1 MNDISNIYSKIGA
14 YDAPYNK
21 KTNEPNDVDKSVSKG
36 GSNRSNISG
45 KTIGNPKLSDEAAK
59 YYDELKKKY
68 HNMEFILVSK
78 DQKENAKAQAA
89 SYAKANKMVVLV
101 DDEKIERM
109 ASDKTYREQ
118 YESIIENAANGF
130 KQVSNSIASTG
141 ANVKGFGMQV
151 NDDGTASYFAVL
163 KESSKAQSERIS
175 AKRAEKAAQKKAEDK
190 KAQKEKNE
198 ERLEAKRTENRKE
211 KAESV
216 ENQLN
221 SKLGSGEN
229 DITIS
234 ANSIEELILKI
245 QDHMQMTRSNEV
257 LSESELNIGGNI
269 DFTA

>member
-21 KTNEPNDVDKSVSKG
+21 ITNEPNDVDKSVSKG

-45 KTIGNPKLSDEAAK
+45 KTIGNPKLSDEASK

-101 DDEKIERM
+101 DEEKIERM
-109 ASDKTYREQ
+109 ASDKAYRDQ
-118 YESIIENAANGF
+118 YEGIIENAANSF
-130 KQVSNSIASTG
+130 KQFSNSISSTG

-163 KESSKAQSERIS
+163 KDSSKAQSERIS
-175 AKRAEKAAQKKAEDK
+175 KKRAEKAAQKKAADK
-190 KAQKEKNE
+190 KANKEKRE
-198 ERLEAKRTENRKE
+198 ELLEEKRAENRKE
-211 KAESV
+211 KAESI
-216 ENQLN
+216 EKRLTP
-221 SKLGSGEN
+221 KA
-229 DITIS
+229 DIDDGNTTIS

-245 QDHMQMTRSNEV
+245 QDHVQMMRSNEV
-257 LSESELNIGGNI
+257 LSESELSLGGNI